1 MKTLGRFIEQTLLP
15 NEIPDL
21 DLEIRVVEIKAE
33 SRRLRRAE
41 EWWGRYMGKLLVPDL
56 PGAANLDAP
65 KRRRYWKK
73 VKFTDGS

>member
-1 MKTLGRFIEQTLLP
+1 MTTLGRFIEQTLLP

-21 DLEIRVVEIKAE
+21 DLEIRVVEINAV
-33 SRRLRRAE
+33 SRRLFRAE
-41 EWWGRYMGKLLVPDL
+41 EWWARYTGKIIVPDL
-56 PGAANLDAP
+56 PGAVNFDAP